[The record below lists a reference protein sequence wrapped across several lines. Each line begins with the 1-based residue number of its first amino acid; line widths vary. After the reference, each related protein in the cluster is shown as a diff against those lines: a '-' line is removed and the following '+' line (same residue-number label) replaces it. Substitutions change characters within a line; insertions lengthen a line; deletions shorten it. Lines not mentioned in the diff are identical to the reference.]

1 MSDEVVKW
9 PRVIADTNMK
19 VQADGSVLTMTKH
32 DGPPLEVQMPPKP
45 EGWAAT
51 VRGRLIPDGSVV
63 VTREYLE
70 RVAALLE
77 PRYRKCEPCG
87 MWRPNGRQVG
97 PPRRHNDPCT
107 YVETCTLL
115 GVEPELV

>member
-1 MSDEVVKW
+1 MSVEVDGAPVIAVDLGLDEV
-9 PRVIADTNMK
+9 
-19 VQADGSVLTMTKH
+19 LTCT
-32 DGPPLEVQMPPKP
+32 GGILTYRPGL
-45 EGWAAT
+45 
-51 VRGRLIPDGSVV
+51 V
-63 VTREYLE
+63 VTREYLR

-97 PPRRHNDPCT
+97 PPRRHADSCT
-107 YVETCTLL
+107 YVETCNLL